1 MKRFSYLLVF
11 LLLLVS
17 CSREDLSSLGTHL
30 EITLDCAPESE
41 TKAGDNEDDVYPEE
55 GIDVLLHENL
65 LSTVDLFF
73 YPGNDVTSDAV
84 YHVFKDYGEEGKIKS
99 DILRLSVDSKI
110 INDLL
115 FPSQKNI
122 TQCYVFAVVN
132 YPGQLVEKDEQGE
145 DILTGT
151 TLEQLQ
157 AIPVTTEFEKP
168 GEGENSH
175 YHANFM
181 MSGSS
186 VMSLRGRNQ
195 VLAGSA
201 TIELQRYACK
211 MTVGVN
217 VAPQVLKDSDVW
229 EPMLESMEIYLV
241 DGIKTVCLSGEMP
254 EDPSASYFSFRNN
267 SMRFTDLEGNPLFE
281 KDGDYLQT
289 YPFYMYPQR
298 WIYGHTESPNKE
310 PYLKLVLPW
319 KRVVGGYTQKQ
330 YYYKVFIP
338 DDYREENICR
348 FVRNNW
354 YHINID
360 VGILGS
366 ETDEDKVTP
375 DVTFYVVDWQDKNIV
390 IKNAD
395 IGKAR
400 YLSVERD
407 TTIIYNEPQARL
419 PYVSSHPVQ
428 LVEEGEDAIRV
439 GRIYYGT
446 VKPSDP
452 NPNTLG
458 GTVTIAGKDDIFPEG
473 TIFLNYNKSQREAL
487 NGGKDWFEDKESAIM
502 FTHVLNNDYKDPN
515 FDYSYY
521 VARFVLVHKDHPES
535 VLYRKE
541 QTIIQYPAIY
551 LDRTPNPDTI
561 EDHSE
566 QSTTLNG
573 GYVYINNAQFSQKDY
588 DDAEKNKEN
597 LWRVVCYNGGGTDMY
612 KISVTVLPPD
622 VEGAGFVIGDPRSKT
637 SKIFQPTPSY
647 VEARYLKE
655 DKTVSAENEKR
666 HLKYYYPTDESSRTE
681 NMIAPSYRIST
692 KLSGTYRNTKVS
704 KAQAQYR
711 CAAFQENGFPAGR
724 WRLPTMAEISFSAQL
739 SANGVFTAQFSTLYW
754 SANGVVDVNQA
765 DGTVT
770 PEPSKNEGFVR
781 CVYDSWYW
789 GDDRVVEDAEGKTV
803 LVKDNSG
810 TPKIFVWGDAKVFKD
825 ENE

>member
-1 MKRFSYLLVF
+1 MHRLSYVF
-11 LLLLVS
+11 LSVLLLVS
-17 CSREDLSSLGTHL
+17 CSREDLSSSMSPQL
-30 EITLDCAPESE
+30 EITLSCVSDRD
-41 TKAGDNEDDVYPEE
+41 TKAGEEDEDIYAQE
-55 GIDVLLHENL
+55 GVDVLLHENL

-84 YHVFKDYGEEGKIKS
+84 YHVFKDYGESGKIKS
-99 DILRLSVDSKI
+99 DILRLSLDSEI
-110 INDLL
+110 INNLI
-115 FPSQKNI
+115 FPSHNNV

-132 YPGQLVEKDEQGE
+132 YPGQLVEQNAQGE

-151 TLEQLQ
+151 SLEQLQ
-157 AIPVTTEFEKP
+157 SIAVTTDFITP
-168 GEGENSH
+168 GTGENSH

-195 VLAGSA
+195 ILAGSA

-211 MTVGVN
+211 MTVGVK
-217 VAPQVLKDSDVW
+217 VAPQVLKDSEVW

-241 DGIKTVCLSGEMP
+241 DGVKTVCLSGEMP
-254 EDPSASYFSFRNN
+254 QDPSASYFSFRNN
-267 SMRFTDLEGNPLFE
+267 SMRFIDMDTGDPYFE

-366 ETDEDKVTP
+366 ETDEDKVSP
-375 DVTFYVVDWQDKNIV
+375 DVTFYVVDWQDKNVV

-407 TTIIYNEPQARL
+407 TTIIYNEPTARL
-419 PYVSSHPVQ
+419 PYVSSHPVSI
-428 LVEEGEDAIRV
+428 LEESIRV

-446 VKPSDP
+446 KKSGDD
-452 NPNTLG
+452 LG
-458 GTVTIAGKDDIFPEG
+458 GTITTAGENDIFPEG
-473 TIFLNYNKSQREAL
+473 TVYLSFNKAQREAK
-487 NGGKDWFEDKESAIM
+487 NGGKDWFEDSESAIA
-502 FTHVLNNDYKDPN
+502 FTHNLNNNYKDPV

-521 VARFVLVHKDHPES
+521 VVRFVLVHTDHPES
-535 VLYRKE
+535 TQYRQV
-541 QTIIQYPAIY
+541 QTIIQYPGIY

-561 EDHSE
+561 VDKGNN
-566 QSTTLNG
+566 STTGHG
-573 GYVYINNAQFSQKDY
+573 GYVYINNGQYSKGDY
-588 DDAEKNKEN
+588 EGAGKPAEN

-622 VEGAGFVIGDPRSKT
+622 QDGTGFVIGDPRSTT
-637 SKIFQPTPSY
+637 SIIYHPNIEY
-647 VEARYLKE
+647 VAARYIKADGTLSGE
-655 DKTVSAENEKR
+655 DEKR
-666 HLKYYYPTDESSRTE
+666 TPQLYYPTDETSRTE
-681 NMIAPSYRIST
+681 NMIAPAYRIST
-692 KLSGTYRNTKVS
+692 KLSGTYTNTKIT
-704 KAQAQYR
+704 KTQAQYR

-724 WRLPTMAEISFSAQL
+724 WRLPTMAEISFSSQL
-739 SANGVFTAQFSTLYW
+739 SANKVYESQFSNYYW
-754 SANGVVDVNQA
+754 SANGVVNVNA
-765 DGTVT
+765 ESGSVT
-770 PEPSKNEGFVR
+770 PVPNATEAFVR

-789 GDDRVVEDAEGKTV
+789 GDDRVLDSEGV
-803 LVKDNSG
+803 PS
-810 TPKIFVWGDAKVFKD
+810 IFAWGDVY
-825 ENE
+825 ETE

>member
-1 MKRFSYLLVF
+1 MQRLSYLFLF

-17 CSREDLSSLGTHL
+17 CSREDLSLTGQQL
-30 EITLDCAPESE
+30 EITLDCAPASD
-41 TKAGDNEDDVYPEE
+41 TKAGGDEGEVYPQE
-55 GIDVLLHENL
+55 GVDILLHENL

-73 YPGNDVTSDAV
+73 YPGNDVTSDAA
-84 YHVFKDYGEEGKIKS
+84 YHIFKDYGESGKIKS
-99 DILRLSVDSKI
+99 DILRLSMDSDV
-110 INDLL
+110 INSVI
-115 FPSQKNI
+115 FPSHDNV

-132 YPGQLVEKDEQGE
+132 YPGQLVEKDAQGE
-145 DILTGT
+145 DILSGT
-151 TLEQLQ
+151 TLA
-157 AIPVTTEFEKP
+157 AIEEKTVTTDFITP
-168 GEGENSH
+168 GTGENSH
-175 YHANFM
+175 YHSNFM

-195 VLAGSA
+195 ILAGSA

-217 VAPQVLKDSDVW
+217 VAPQVLKDNEVW

-241 DGIKTVCLSGEMP
+241 DAVKTVCLSGEMP

-267 SMRFTDLEGNPLFE
+267 SMRFTDMNGEPLFE

-298 WIYGHTESPNKE
+298 WLYGHTESPDKE

-319 KRVVGGYTQKQ
+319 KRVLGGYTQKQ

-375 DVTFYVVDWQDKNIV
+375 EVSFFVVDWQDKNIV

-400 YLSVERD
+400 YLSVDRD
-407 TTIIYNEPQARL
+407 SCIIYNEPTARL
-419 PYVSSHPVQ
+419 SYVSSHPVSI
-428 LVEEGEDAIRV
+428 LEESIRV

-446 VKPSDP
+446 KTSGDD
-452 NPNTLG
+452 LG
-458 GTVTIAGKDDIFPEG
+458 GTITTAGKDDIFPEG
-473 TIFLNYNKSQREAL
+473 TIFLNYNKAQREAL
-487 NGGKDWFEDKESAIM
+487 NGGVDWLTDKESAIE
-502 FTHVLNNDYKDPN
+502 FTHNLNNNYKDPN

-521 VARFVLVHKDHPES
+521 VVRFVLVHTDHPES
-535 VLYRKE
+535 TLYRKV
-541 QTIIQYPAIY
+541 QTIIQYPGIY

-561 EDHSE
+561 VNNGE
-566 QSTTLNG
+566 QSTTEHG
-573 GYVYINNAQFSQKDY
+573 GYVYINDAQYSQADY
-588 DDAEKNKEN
+588 DAETGDDKTEN

-622 VEGAGFVIGDPRSKT
+622 EDGTGFVIGDPRSKT
-637 SKIFQPTPSY
+637 STIFHPNIEY
-647 VEARYLKE
+647 VAARYLKG
-655 DKTVSAENEKR
+655 DKTVSGPDEKR
-666 HLKYYYPTDESSRTE
+666 NLLSYYPTDESSRTE

-692 KLSGTYRNTKVS
+692 KLSGTYRSTKIS
-704 KAQAQYR
+704 KTQAEYR
-711 CAAFQENGFPAGR
+711 CAAFQESGFPAGR

-739 SANGVFTAQFSTLYW
+739 SANNVFIAQFSDDYW
-754 SANGVVDVNQA
+754 SANGIVNVSST
-765 DGTVT
+765 GKVT
-770 PEPSKNEGFVR
+770 PNTTAKIAYVR

-789 GDDRVVEDAEGKTV
+789 GDDRVLDSEGKP
-803 LVKDNSG
+803 S
-810 TPKIFVWGDAKVFKD
+810 IFVWGDVY
-825 ENE
+825 ETE

>member
-132 YPGQLVEKDEQGE
+132 YPGQLVEKDEQEE

-151 TLEQLQ
+151 SLEQLQ
-157 AIPVTTEFEKP
+157 AISVTTDFITP

-211 MTVGVN
+211 MTVGVK
-217 VAPQVLKDSDVW
+217 VAPQVLKDSEVW
-229 EPMLESMEIYLV
+229 EPMLNSMEIYLV

-254 EDPSASYFSFRNN
+254 ENPSASYFSFRKN
-267 SMRFTDLEGNPLFE
+267 SMRFTDLDGNPLFE

-330 YYYKVFIP
+330 YYYKIFIP

-366 ETDEDKVTP
+366 ETDEDTVSP

-407 TTIIYNEPQARL
+407 TTIIYNEPTARL
-419 PYVSSHPVQ
+419 PYVSSHPVSI
-428 LVEEGEDAIRV
+428 LEESIRV

-446 VKPSDP
+446 KKSGDD
-452 NPNTLG
+452 LG
-458 GTVTIAGKDDIFPEG
+458 GTITTAGENDIFPKG
-473 TIFLNYNKSQREAL
+473 TVFLNYNKAQRKAL
-487 NGGKDWFEDKESAIM
+487 NNEKDWFEDKESAIA
-502 FTHVLNNDYKDPN
+502 FTHTLNNNYKDPV

-521 VARFVLVHKDHPES
+521 VIRFVLVHADHPES
-535 VLYRKE
+535 EQYRKV
-541 QTIIQYPAIY
+541 QTIIQYPGIY
-551 LDRTPNPDTI
+551 LDRTPNPDI
-561 EDHSE
+561 IVEKGND
-566 QSTTLNG
+566 STTEHG
-573 GYVYINNAQFSQKDY
+573 GYVYINDGQYSETDY
-588 DDAEKNKEN
+588 EDENKPAEN

-622 VEGAGFVIGDPRSKT
+622 QDGIGFVIGDPRSTT
-637 SKIFQPTPSY
+637 SVIYTPNNKPY
-647 VEARYLKE
+647 VAARYIKA
-655 DKTVSAENEKR
+655 DGTVSEEGDTRN
-666 HLKYYYPTDESSRTE
+666 LQVYYPTDETTRTA
-681 NMIAPSYRIST
+681 NMIAPSFRIST
-692 KLSGTYRNTKVS
+692 RLSGSYTSTTIS
-704 KAQAQYR
+704 KEQALYR

-724 WRLPTMAEISFSAQL
+724 WRLPTMAEISFSSQL
-739 SANGVFTAQFSTLYW
+739 SANNVYAWQFSDDYW
-754 SANGVVDVNQA
+754 SANGVVNVNKA
-765 DGTVT
+765 NGSVT
-770 PEPSKNEGFVR
+770 PKPGTSKAYVR

-789 GDDRVVEDAEGKTV
+789 GDDRV
-803 LVKDNSG
+803 LNSADG
-810 TPKIFVWGDAKVFKD
+810 LPSIFAWGDVY
-825 ENE
+825 ETE

>member
-1 MKRFSYLLVF
+1 MRRISYAFVF

-17 CSREDLSSLGTHL
+17 CNREDMSSMGPHL
-30 EITLDCAPESE
+30 EITLACVSDSD
-41 TKAGDNEDDVYPEE
+41 TKAGEEEDDIYPED
-55 GIDVLLHENL
+55 GVDVLLHENL
-65 LSTVDLFF
+65 LNTVDLFF
-73 YPGNDVTSDAV
+73 YPGNAVTSDAV
-84 YHVFKDYGEEGKIKS
+84 YHVFKDYGEGGKIKS
-99 DILRLSVDSKI
+99 DILRLPLDSDI
-110 INDLL
+110 INSLI
-115 FPSQKNI
+115 FPSQNNI

-132 YPGQLVEKDEQGE
+132 YPGQLVEKDGQGV

-151 TLEQLQ
+151 SLEQLK
-157 AIPVTTEFEKP
+157 AITVSTDFVTP
-168 GEGENSH
+168 GTGENSH

-195 VLAGSA
+195 ILAGSA

-217 VAPQVLKDSDVW
+217 VAPQVLKDAEVW

-241 DGIKTVCLSGEMP
+241 DGVKTVCLSGEMP
-254 EDPSASYFSFRNN
+254 EDPSASYFSFRGN
-267 SMRFTDLEGNPLFE
+267 SMRFTDMEGDPLFE
-281 KDGDYLQT
+281 KVGDYLQT

-298 WIYGHTESPNKE
+298 WVYGHTESPDKE

-319 KRVVGGYTQKQ
+319 KRVVGAYTQKQ

-366 ETDEDKVTP
+366 ETDDDKVNP
-375 DVTFYVVDWQDKNIV
+375 EVSFYVMDWQDKNVV

-400 YLSVERD
+400 YLSVDRD
-407 TTIIYNEPQARL
+407 SCIIYNEPLARL
-419 PYVSSHPVQ
+419 PYVSSHPVSI
-428 LVEEGEDAIRV
+428 LDESIRV
-439 GRIYYGT
+439 GRVYYGN
-446 VKPSDP
+446 VAEGE
-452 NPNTLG
+452 NTLG
-458 GTVTIAGKDDIFPEG
+458 GTVTVAGENDIFPKG
-473 TIFLNYNKSQREAL
+473 TVFLNYNKAQREAL
-487 NGGKDWFEDKESAIM
+487 NEGKDWFEDQESAIA
-502 FTHVLNNDYKDPN
+502 FTHNLNNNYKDPN

-521 VARFVLVHKDHPES
+521 VIRFVLVHTDHPES
-535 VLYRKE
+535 LLYRKE
-541 QTIIQYPAIY
+541 QTIIQYPGIY

-561 EDHSE
+561 VDKGNASTADH
-566 QSTTLNG
+566 G
-573 GYVYINNAQFSQKDY
+573 GYVYINDAQYSETDY
-588 DDAEKNKEN
+588 ETGGKQKEN

-622 VEGAGFVIGDPRSKT
+622 QGGTGFVIGDPRSKT
-637 SKIFQPTPSY
+637 SVIYTPNIPY
-647 VEARYLKE
+647 VSARYVKP
-655 DKTVSAENEKR
+655 DHTVSGVDEKR
-666 HLKYYYPTDESSRTE
+666 NLLVYYPTDESSRTE
-681 NMIAPSYRIST
+681 NMIAPAYRIST
-692 KLSGTYRNTKVS
+692 KLSGTYVNTKVS

-739 SANGVFTAQFSTLYW
+739 SANEVFTTQFSTHYW
-754 SANGVVDVNQA
+754 SANGVVNVSSDT
-765 DGTVT
+765 GTVT
-770 PEPSKNEGFVR
+770 PTPSVTEAFVR

-789 GDDRVVEDAEGKTV
+789 GDDRVLDAEGKP
-803 LVKDNSG
+803 S
-810 TPKIFVWGDAKVFKD
+810 IFVWGDVY
-825 ENE
+825 ETE

>member
-1 MKRFSYLLVF
+1 
-11 LLLLVS
+11 
-17 CSREDLSSLGTHL
+17 
-30 EITLDCAPESE
+30 
-41 TKAGDNEDDVYPEE
+41 
-55 GIDVLLHENL
+55 
-65 LSTVDLFF
+65 
-73 YPGNDVTSDAV
+73 
-84 YHVFKDYGEEGKIKS
+84 
-99 DILRLSVDSKI
+99 
-110 INDLL
+110 
-115 FPSQKNI
+115 
-122 TQCYVFAVVN
+122 
-132 YPGQLVEKDEQGE
+132 
-145 DILTGT
+145 
-151 TLEQLQ
+151 
-157 AIPVTTEFEKP
+157 
-168 GEGENSH
+168 
-175 YHANFM
+175 
-181 MSGSS
+181 
-186 VMSLRGRNQ
+186 
-195 VLAGSA
+195 
-201 TIELQRYACK
+201 
-211 MTVGVN
+211 
-217 VAPQVLKDSDVW
+217 
-229 EPMLESMEIYLV
+229 
-241 DGIKTVCLSGEMP
+241 
-254 EDPSASYFSFRNN
+254 
-267 SMRFTDLEGNPLFE
+267 MRFTDLDGNPIFD

-561 EDHSE
+561 EDHSG

-573 GYVYINNAQFSQKDY
+573 GYVYINAAQFSQKDY
-588 DDAEKNKEN
+588 DDAGKNKEN

-622 VEGAGFVIGDPRSKT
+622 VDGSGFVIGDPRSKT

-666 HLKYYYPTDESSRTE
+666 RLKYYYPTDESSRTE

-724 WRLPTMAEISFSAQL
+724 WRLPPMAEISFSAQL
-739 SANGVFTAQFSTLYW
+739 SANGVFTAQFSNLYW
-754 SANGVVDVNQA
+754 SANGVVNVNQA

>member
-132 YPGQLVEKDEQGE
+132 YPRPGQLVEKDEQGE

-157 AIPVTTEFEKP
+157 AIPVTTDFITP

-217 VAPQVLKDSDVW
+217 VAPQVLKDSEVW
-229 EPMLESMEIYLV
+229 EPMLNSMEIYLV

-330 YYYKVFIP
+330 YYYKIFIP

-366 ETDEDKVTP
+366 ETDEDTVSP

-419 PYVSSHPVQ
+419 PYVSSHPVTM
-428 LVEEGEDAIRV
+428 LEESIRV

-487 NGGKDWFEDKESAIM
+487 NGGKDWFEDKESAIE
-502 FTHVLNNDYKDPN
+502 FTHSLNNNYKDPV

-521 VARFVLVHKDHPES
+521 VIRFVLVHADHPES
-535 VLYRKE
+535 TEYRKE
-541 QTIIQYPAIY
+541 QTIIQYPGIY

-561 EDHSE
+561 VNNGTS
-566 QSTTLNG
+566 STTGHG
-573 GYVYINNAQFSQKDY
+573 GYVYINDGQYSKGDY
-588 DDAEKNKEN
+588 EGAGKPAEN

-622 VEGAGFVIGDPRSKT
+622 QDGTGFVIGDPRSKT
-637 SKIFQPTPSY
+637 SVIYHPNIEY
-647 VEARYLKE
+647 VAARYIKQ
-655 DKTVSAENEKR
+655 DGTVSEEGDKR
-666 HLKYYYPTDESSRTE
+666 NLQVYYPTDETSRTE

-692 KLSGTYRNTKVS
+692 KLSGTYTNTKIS
-704 KAQAQYR
+704 KEQAQYR
-711 CAAFQENGFPAGR
+711 CAAFQENGYPAGR
-724 WRLPTMAEISFSAQL
+724 WRLPTMAEISFSSQL
-739 SANGVFTAQFSTLYW
+739 SANKVYEWQFSTDYW
-754 SANGVVDVNQA
+754 SANGVVNVNDSSGA
-765 DGTVT
+765 VT
-770 PEPSKNEGFVR
+770 PSPGAKEAFVR

-789 GDDRVVEDAEGKTV
+789 GDDRVLDSDG
-803 LVKDNSG
+803 LPS
-810 TPKIFVWGDAKVFKD
+810 IFAWGDVY
-825 ENE
+825 ETE

>member
-132 YPGQLVEKDEQGE
+132 YPGQLVEQNAQGE

-151 TLEQLQ
+151 SLEQLQ
-157 AIPVTTEFEKP
+157 AIPVTTDFITP

-217 VAPQVLKDSDVW
+217 VAPQVLKDSEVW
-229 EPMLESMEIYLV
+229 EPMLNSMEIYLV

-267 SMRFTDLEGNPLFE
+267 SMRFTDLDGNPLFE

-319 KRVVGGYTQKQ
+319 RRVVGGYTQKQ
-330 YYYKVFIP
+330 YYYKIFIP

-366 ETDEDKVTP
+366 ETDEDTVSP

-419 PYVSSHPVQ
+419 PYVSSHPVSI
-428 LVEEGEDAIRV
+428 LEESIRV

-446 VKPSDP
+446 KKSGDD
-452 NPNTLG
+452 LG
-458 GTVTIAGKDDIFPEG
+458 GTITTAGENDIFPKG
-473 TIFLNYNKSQREAL
+473 TVFLNYNKAQRKAL
-487 NGGKDWFEDKESAIM
+487 NNEKDWFEDKESAIA
-502 FTHVLNNDYKDPN
+502 FTHTLNNNYKDPV

-521 VARFVLVHKDHPES
+521 VIRFVLVHADHPES
-535 VLYRKE
+535 EQYRKV
-541 QTIIQYPAIY
+541 QTIIQYPGIY
-551 LDRTPNPDTI
+551 LDRTPNPDI
-561 EDHSE
+561 IVEKGND
-566 QSTTLNG
+566 STTEHG
-573 GYVYINNAQFSQKDY
+573 GYVYINDGQYSETDY
-588 DDAEKNKEN
+588 EGANKPAEN
-597 LWRVVCYNGGGTDMY
+597 LWKVVCYNGGGTDMY

-622 VEGAGFVIGDPRSKT
+622 QDGTGFVIGDPRSTT
-637 SKIFQPTPSY
+637 SVIYTPNNIPY
-647 VEARYLKE
+647 KAARYIKADGKVSE
-655 DKTVSAENEKR
+655 EGDKRNLQV
-666 HLKYYYPTDESSRTE
+666 YYPTDETTRTA
-681 NMIAPSYRIST
+681 NMIAPSFRIST
-692 KLSGTYRNTKVS
+692 RLSGSYTSTTIS
-704 KAQAQYR
+704 KEQALYR

-724 WRLPTMAEISFSAQL
+724 WRLPTMAEISFSSQL
-739 SANGVFTAQFSTLYW
+739 SANNVFAWQFSDDYW
-754 SANGVVDVNQA
+754 SANGVVYVNKA
-765 DGTVT
+765 TGSVT
-770 PEPSKNEGFVR
+770 PKPGTSKAYVR

-789 GDDRVVEDAEGKTV
+789 GDDRVLDTEG
-803 LVKDNSG
+803 LPS
-810 TPKIFVWGDAKVFKD
+810 IFAWGDVY
-825 ENE
+825 ETE

>member
-1 MKRFSYLLVF
+1 MQRFSYALVF
-11 LLLLVS
+11 LLLLSS

-30 EITLDCAPESE
+30 EITLDCAPAGD
-41 TKAGDNEDDVYPEE
+41 TKAGDDEDDVYPEE

-84 YHVFKDYGEEGKIKS
+84 YHVYKDYGESGKIKS
-99 DILRLSVDSKI
+99 DILRLSVDSNI

-115 FPSQKNI
+115 FPSQKNV

-132 YPGQLVEKDEQGE
+132 YPGQLVEKDDQGE

-151 TLEQLQ
+151 SLQQLE
-157 AIPVTTEFEKP
+157 AITVSTDFVHP
-168 GEGENSH
+168 GTGENSH

-181 MSGSS
+181 MSGSA

-195 VLAGSA
+195 ILAGSA
-201 TIELQRYACK
+201 TIDLQRYACK
-211 MTVGVN
+211 MTVGVK
-217 VAPQVLKDSDVW
+217 VAPQVLKDNEVW

-241 DGIKTVCLSGEMP
+241 DGVKTVCLSGEMP
-254 EDPSASYFSFRNN
+254 GDPSASYFSFRNN
-267 SMRFTDLEGNPLFE
+267 SMRFTDLNGNPLFE

-298 WIYGHTESPNKE
+298 WVYGHTQSPDKE

-319 KRVVGGYTQKQ
+319 KRVLGGYTQKQ

-338 DDYREENICR
+338 DDYREKNVCR

-360 VGILGS
+360 VGILGA

-375 DVTFYVVDWQDKNIV
+375 EISFYVVDWQDKNIV

-407 TTIIYNEPQARL
+407 TTMIFNEPQARL
-419 PYVSSHPVQ
+419 PYVSSHPVSM
-428 LVEEGEDAIRV
+428 LEESVRV

-446 VKPSDP
+446 GKVGDK
-452 NPNTLG
+452 TLG
-458 GTVTIAGKDDIFPEG
+458 GTVTVAGENDIFPEG
-473 TIFLNYNKSQREAL
+473 TIFLNYNKDQRESL
-487 NGGKDWFEDKESAIM
+487 NGGKDWFQDKESAIE
-502 FTHVLNNDYKDPN
+502 FTHTLKNDYRDPE

-521 VARFVLVHKDHPES
+521 VVRFVLVHTDHPES

-541 QTIIQYPAIY
+541 QTIIQYPGIY

-561 EDHSE
+561 EDKGNN
-566 QSTTLNG
+566 STTQHG
-573 GYVYINNAQFSQKDY
+573 GYVYINNAQYSKSDY
-588 DDAEKNKEN
+588 EGENKPKEN

-622 VEGAGFVIGDPRSKT
+622 QDGTGFVIGDPRSKT
-637 SKIFQPTPSY
+637 SVIYSPNIPY
-647 VEARYLKE
+647 VEARYIKA
-655 DKTVSAENEKR
+655 DGTVSGEEEKR
-666 HLKYYYPTDESSRTE
+666 NLRFYYPTDPSSRTE

-692 KLSGTYRNTKVS
+692 KLSGTYTSTKIS
-704 KAQAQYR
+704 KEQAQYR
-711 CAAFQENGFPAGR
+711 CAAFQENGYPAGR

-739 SANGVFTAQFSTLYW
+739 SANGVFAAQFADHYW
-754 SANGVVDVNQA
+754 SANGVVNVSA
-765 DGTVT
+765 GSGTVT
-770 PEPSKNEGFVR
+770 PSPGSNEGYIR

-789 GDDRVVEDAEGKTV
+789 GEDRVLDADGMP
-803 LVKDNSG
+803 S
-810 TPKIFVWGDAKVFKD
+810 IFVWGDED
-825 ENE
+825 ETE

>member
-1 MKRFSYLLVF
+1 MQRFSYIFVF

-17 CSREDLSSLGTHL
+17 CSREDLSSTGQQL
-30 EITLDCAPESE
+30 EITLSCVSADD
-41 TKAGDNEDDVYPEE
+41 TKAGEDDENIYPEE
-55 GIDVLLHENL
+55 GVDVLLHENL

-73 YPGNDVTSDAV
+73 YPGNDVTSDAA
-84 YHVFKDYGEEGKIKS
+84 YHVFKDYGEVGKIKS
-99 DILRLSVDSKI
+99 DILRLSLDSDI
-110 INDLL
+110 INSVI
-115 FPSQKNI
+115 FPSHENV

-132 YPGQLVEKDEQGE
+132 YPGQLVETDNEGK

-151 TLEQLQ
+151 SLAQLE
-157 AIPVTTEFEKP
+157 AIKVSTNFITP
-168 GEGENSH
+168 GTGESSH
-175 YHANFM
+175 YHSNFM

-186 VMSLRGRNQ
+186 IMSLRGRNQ
-195 VLAGSA
+195 ILAGST

-217 VAPQVLKDSDVW
+217 VAPQVYKDNEVW

-241 DGIKTVCLSGEMP
+241 DGVKTVCLSGEMP
-254 EDPSASYFSFRNN
+254 KDPSDSYFSFRSN
-267 SMRFTDLEGNPLFE
+267 SMRFTDLAGNPLFP

-298 WIYGHTESPNKE
+298 WVYGRTESPDKE

-319 KRVVGGYTQKQ
+319 KRVMGGYTQKQ
-330 YYYKVFIP
+330 YYYKIFIP

-375 DVTFYVVDWQDKNIV
+375 EISFYVVDWQDKNIV

-400 YLSVERD
+400 YLSVDRD
-407 TTIIYNEPQARL
+407 TCIIYNEPQARL
-419 PYVSSHPVQ
+419 SYVSSHPVSIPP
-428 LVEEGEDAIRV
+428 ESIRV

-446 VKPSDP
+446 EAVGRK
-452 NPNTLG
+452 TLG
-458 GTVTIAGKDDIFPEG
+458 GTVTVAGENDIFPEG
-473 TIFLNYNKSQREAL
+473 TVFLNYDKTQREAL
-487 NGGKDWFEDKESAIM
+487 NDGTDWFEDKESAIL
-502 FTHVLNNDYKDPN
+502 FKHNLNNNYKDPV

-521 VARFVLVHKDHPES
+521 VIRFVLVHTDHPES

-541 QTIIQYPAIY
+541 QTIIQYPGIY
-551 LDRTPNPDTI
+551 LDRTPNPDNIT
-561 EDHSE
+561 EDGNNSVAEH
-566 QSTTLNG
+566 G
-573 GYVYINNAQFSQKDY
+573 GYVYINDAQYSEEDY
-588 DDAEKNKEN
+588 ETEGKPKEN

-612 KISVTVLPPD
+612 KISVTVLPRD
-622 VEGAGFVIGDPRSKT
+622 EDGKGFIIGDPRSKT
-637 SKIFQPTPSY
+637 SVIYSPNIPY
-647 VEARYLKE
+647 VTARYIKP
-655 DKTVSAENEKR
+655 DNTVSEVGEKR
-666 HLKYYYPTDESSRTE
+666 NLYKYYPTDESSRTE

-692 KLSGTYRNTKVS
+692 KLSGTYTNTKIS
-704 KAQAQYR
+704 KTQAQYR

-739 SANGVFTAQFSTLYW
+739 SANEVFTAQFSTHYW
-754 SANGVVDVNQA
+754 SANGVVYVSSDS
-765 DGTVT
+765 GTVT
-770 PEPSKNEGFVR
+770 PTPGITEAFVR

-789 GDDRVVEDAEGKTV
+789 GDDRVVEDENGNAK

-810 TPKIFVWGDAKVFKD
+810 TPSIFVWGDEYD
-825 ENE
+825 GTE